1 MYKNRGLK
9 CRKYNSFQ
17 IVLWMSGI
25 YKKEEA
31 DSLTSE
37 SSDDI
42 FSRYIKRRKEIVPID
57 LTEPEYN
64 IKVQPKVEMK
74 DQSTQ
79 KY

>member
-1 MYKNRGLK
+1 
-9 CRKYNSFQ
+9 
-17 IVLWMSGI
+17 MSGI